1 MLENCRQ
8 TKFDATKVTNGFQ
21 GAISNKIQQFKAY
34 PQSKIFIL
42 IFFAI
47 FFLKMDCVL
56 TRKEKKRGCTGE
68 IFFRNSLCQI
78 LH

>member
-34 PQSKIFIL
+34 SQSKIFFLKI
-42 IFFAI
+42 ITI
-47 FFLKMDCVL
+47 FFLKQDSV
-56 TRKEKKRGCTGE
+56 
-68 IFFRNSLCQI
+68 
-78 LH
+78 